1 MTGFFYTTCTDCNSL
16 RLHTVE
22 PLSDITTD
30 PDTVTLKRSELCRAI
45 GLLQACKDWKENA
58 ASTEALKIL
67 ETALK
72 EGV

>member
-30 PDTVTLKRSELCRAI
+30 PDTVTVFSVNRELCIDGIKAI
-45 GLLQACKDWKENA
+45 ARLLYCDNNK
-58 ASTEALKIL
+58 T
-67 ETALK
+67 
-72 EGV
+72 

>member
-1 MTGFFYTTCTDCNSL
+1 MTYEAPKCGALLGYCTGCKHCDL
-16 RLHTVE
+16 TRATA
-22 PLSDITTD
+22 
-30 PDTVTLKRSELCRAI
+30 PDTVTLKRGELCRAI
-45 GLLQACKDWKENA
+45 GLFQACKDWKENA